1 MQKNQVIFLM
11 VIDKAKKCYYFDVK
25 NLLELYSSKWLRS
38 KKATIINND
47 NFFQN
52 ALKDALKY
60 QNIENK
66 PQRILKIKPYFSKYN
81 WEGIEFPAGTE
92 EWGKFE
98 KNNKTIALAICAI
111 KYKNDSCCIQIEIY
125 PKA

>member
-25 NLLELYSSKWLRS
+25 NLLELYFSKWLRS

-81 WEGIEFPAGTE
+81 WEGIEFPAGTK
-92 EWGKFE
+92 EWGEFE
-98 KNNKTIALAICAI
+98 KNNKTIAL
-111 KYKNDSCCIQIEIY
+111 NMLFV
-125 PKA
+125 P